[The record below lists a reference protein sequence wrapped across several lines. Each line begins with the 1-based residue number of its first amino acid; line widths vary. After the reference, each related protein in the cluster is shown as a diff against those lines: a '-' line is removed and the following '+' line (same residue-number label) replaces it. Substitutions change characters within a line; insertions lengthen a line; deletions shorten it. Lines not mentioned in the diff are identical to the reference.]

1 MMPTNYLETNATDHI
16 PTSEDSLPSRQPSKD
31 FTGPRRLFTEN
42 YVTQDQYITPQED
55 SIETAESR
63 ESTGSGTNTL
73 SINTRQRNREDGSQ
87 ISEGHSLDYTKI
99 IRVHFCNELLE
110 LLQKLKDRAGTP
122 EVADPASE
130 VIRKLKDYDQFG
142 DADPLRLLFS
152 SLHDSLVSDNK
163 WASCTSEQYAGIWKI
178 IAEISSKQ
186 RIVLRSI
193 EKGVIALE
201 KLGLN
206 TTPFGIMDD
215 WTETE

>member
-1 MMPTNYLETNATDHI
+1 MMSTDYPETNATSH
-16 PTSEDSLPSRQPSKD
+16 TQTSKD
-31 FTGPRRLFTEN
+31 FTPPPQPPKDFTAPHRLTIEN
-42 YVTQDQYITPQED
+42 DVVPDQNITPQED
-55 SIETAESR
+55 IIADSKEFTDN
-63 ESTGSGTNTL
+63 GTNTL
-73 SINTRQRNREDGSQ
+73 SIVARQRNREDGSQ
-87 ISEGHSLDYTKI
+87 ISEGHSRDYTRI

-110 LLQKLKDRAGTP
+110 LLQKLKDRAKTP
-122 EVADPASE
+122 QVAGPASE
-130 VIRKLKDYDQFG
+130 VIKKLRDYDQFG

-152 SLHDSLVSDNK
+152 SLHDSLVSDDM
-163 WASCTSEQYAGIWKI
+163 WASCTSEQYAGVWKI

-186 RIVLRSI
+186 RIVLRSV